1 MKDAATL
8 LETLEAQLPD
18 LKRGCDGFVKGA
30 KEIAKARAMNRTLMN
45 NSGAVAELLEVPKL
59 LDACV
64 RNGHYDEALD
74 LENFVA
80 KMEATHGDIAL
91 VKRLADEARA
101 SSAEMLRAL
110 LARLR
115 VGIQLPECLRMV
127 GYLRRLSAYD
137 ETTLRR
143 TFLACREEYIANTV
157 GELDDTNA
165 YEYLKKL
172 TDTHRVSLFDVVMQ
186 YRAIFSDDAG
196 EDGGALLYSWA
207 THRISKYLDL
217 VKATLPRVY
226 EGGALASV
234 YEHCEY
240 CGTSLA
246 RVGLDTR
253 PLLRPVFGDA
263 AMAVFDAALASAG
276 DDFERALASAT
287 WTAASSTAEST
298 PLAAKT
304 EAGDN
309 VEGPPATLADHVP
322 LAAFV
327 NGVLL
332 AYNELRHLTP
342 ALELN
347 LRLARSLESAFSR
360 ATASLLAHG
369 QSKDASAA
377 RDDRARRLPRV
388 RPRLPR
394 RRRPIP
400 RPRLRQ
406 AHRRRP
412 ARLES
417 RHRRRSSGAS
427 AHRRLRIVR
436 RRLKS

>member
-186 YRAIFSDDAG
+186 Y
-196 EDGGALLYSWA
+196 L
-207 THRISKYLDL
+207 
-217 VKATLPRVY
+217 
-226 EGGALASV
+226 
-234 YEHCEY
+234 
-240 CGTSLA
+240 SLI
-246 RVGLDTR
+246 
-253 PLLRPVFGDA
+253 
-263 AMAVFDAALASAG
+263 
-276 DDFERALASAT
+276 
-287 WTAASSTAEST
+287 
-298 PLAAKT
+298 
-304 EAGDN
+304 
-309 VEGPPATLADHVP
+309 H
-322 LAAFV
+322 
-327 NGVLL
+327 
-332 AYNELRHLTP
+332 
-342 ALELN
+342 
-347 LRLARSLESAFSR
+347 
-360 ATASLLAHG
+360 
-369 QSKDASAA
+369 
-377 RDDRARRLPRV
+377 
-388 RPRLPR
+388 
-394 RRRPIP
+394 I
-400 RPRLRQ
+400 
-406 AHRRRP
+406 
-412 ARLES
+412 
-417 RHRRRSSGAS
+417 
-427 AHRRLRIVR
+427 
-436 RRLKS
+436 